1 MTTPGQA
8 PVASVAEAAE
18 RSHFA
23 LRRAV
28 VDVAMGL
35 LHAGVLS
42 HSGHADLSA
51 RVGPD
56 AVLIATLNRTRD
68 LVPDDLAVV
77 RLDGSVA
84 EGDLGGMSTEV
95 VAMHAE
101 VYRARPQAGAVIHTH
116 SPHLL
121 AFALAGRPLPA
132 RYEPLPRLG
141 QAEEVPVAPP
151 APVAVIE
158 LIKARP
164 GTQAVLLG
172 GHGVLAFGPD
182 TETTVSLLVALE
194 EAAEAELRTAVL
206 GRLSAPPGTLHI
218 WGMAAGERCAMVAG
232 YPGARGDDHVDAY
245 SRAGPAGSAAAN
257 GQVNDLLPLGDW
269 IRHHSLRSWPVLLF
283 LVLICVPS
291 IALVILGPNPSAST
305 FDHVAW
311 IFAAY
316 FAVAWLLLLGVI
328 IRPEHV
334 TRPMLVLVTVIALAT
349 QVPLA
354 VTLEV
359 DLHAETAGLG
369 PSIWS
374 VGLPEE
380 LAKAIPVLAV
390 ALIYRLWGR
399 HELTPKDYL
408 FLGAVSGLVFG
419 ASEVVHYFT
428 VNGLAEFY
436 LTVQSALPSI
446 QQLILT
452 GHSAPDSVF
461 AVLIGPVRYFVLDFV
476 WRFLTDPITHAC
488 WAGLTGY
495 FIGLAATGRHKWYT
509 VSWIGLVIAAIL
521 HGLNDWS
528 RVNGH
533 WLWIVVTIVSG
544 ILFLGYAKV
553 GSRSDLEVPDP
564 GRPRRGGT
572 ACRPSAR
579 PPPSAGRPGPGGNTD
594 RDG

>member
-1 MTTPGQA
+1 MVAEHPTAREMITMMPVQAPPPSPRPSQQRRAGQA
-8 PVASVAEAAE
+8 
-18 RSHFA
+18 
-23 LRRAV
+23 
-28 VDVAMGL
+28 G
-35 LHAGVLS
+35 
-42 HSGHADLSA
+42 
-51 RVGPD
+51 
-56 AVLIATLNRTRD
+56 
-68 LVPDDLAVV
+68 
-77 RLDGSVA
+77 
-84 EGDLGGMSTEV
+84 
-95 VAMHAE
+95 
-101 VYRARPQAGAVIHTH
+101 
-116 SPHLL
+116 
-121 AFALAGRPLPA
+121 
-132 RYEPLPRLG
+132 
-141 QAEEVPVAPP
+141 
-151 APVAVIE
+151 
-158 LIKARP
+158 
-164 GTQAVLLG
+164 
-172 GHGVLAFGPD
+172 
-182 TETTVSLLVALE
+182 
-194 EAAEAELRTAVL
+194 
-206 GRLSAPPGTLHI
+206 
-218 WGMAAGERCAMVAG
+218 
-232 YPGARGDDHVDAY
+232 
-245 SRAGPAGSAAAN
+245 
-257 GQVNDLLPLGDW
+257 DLLPLADW
-269 IRHHSLRSWPVLLF
+269 IRHHSLRSWPVALF
-283 LVLICVPS
+283 LLLICVPT
-291 IALVILGPNPSAST
+291 IALVILGPSPSAST

-316 FAVAWLLLLGVI
+316 FAVAWLLLLGVV

-390 ALIYRLWGR
+390 AVIYRLGRR

-452 GHSAPDSVF
+452 GHSAPESVF

-495 FIGLAATGRHKWYT
+495 FIGLAATGRHKWFA

-528 RVNGH
+528 RVNGQ
-533 WLWIVVTIVSG
+533 WLWIAVTIVSG

-553 GSRSDLEVPDP
+553 GSRSDLEVPGP
-564 GRPRRGGT
+564 
-572 ACRPSAR
+572 R
-579 PPPSAGRPGPGGNTD
+579 PPASGRHGVPSERPPATVA
-594 RDG
+594 RAVTRPWWEH